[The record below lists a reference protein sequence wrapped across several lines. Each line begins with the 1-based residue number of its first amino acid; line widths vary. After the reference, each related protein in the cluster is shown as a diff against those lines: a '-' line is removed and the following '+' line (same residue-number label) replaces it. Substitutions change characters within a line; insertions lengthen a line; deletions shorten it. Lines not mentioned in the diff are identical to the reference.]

1 MNDNFTKLLQNSS
14 QEEIIKVLEDKLKNS
29 EEPDFWKEKI
39 LPFTQA
45 ILSVLLPL
53 KEQNLLFNPEGQIVN
68 TIDSELFFRW
78 SDLVCLKTLAFVIQE
93 SNEKNELVRT
103 DYKNVEYK
111 VINLEKL
118 GVYLKAPVHDEHSHP
133 ADALRYLA
141 TGLKYYFPDLIYVS
155 DLLDLYRYDYESSD
169 GFDV

>member
-39 LPFTQA
+39 IPFTEA

-53 KEQNLLFNPEGQIVN
+53 KEQNILFNPEGQIVN

-118 GVYLKAPVHDEHSHP
+118 GVYLSSNRVNIVDEDSLDFPMSIYNLHQGMITIIKN
-133 ADALRYLA
+133 L
-141 TGLKYYFPDLIYVS
+141 LK
-155 DLLDLYRYDYESSD
+155 
-169 GFDV
+169 

>member
-14 QEEIIKVLEDKLKNS
+14 QKEILEVLKDKLKKS

-39 LPFTQA
+39 IPFTEA

-53 KEQNLLFNPEGQIVN
+53 KEQNLLFNPEGARIEEIN
-68 TIDSELFFRW
+68 SDLFFRW
-78 SDLVCLKTLAFVIQE
+78 SDLVCLKTLAFIIQE
-93 SNEKNELVRT
+93 SNEKNTLVRT

-118 GVYLKAPVHDEHSHP
+118 GVYLSSNRVNIVDEDSLDFPMSIYNLHQGMITIIKN
-133 ADALRYLA
+133 L
-141 TGLKYYFPDLIYVS
+141 LK
-155 DLLDLYRYDYESSD
+155 
-169 GFDV
+169 

>member
-39 LPFTQA
+39 IPFTEA

-53 KEQNLLFNPEGQIVN
+53 KEQNILFNPEGQIVEEIN
-68 TIDSELFFRW
+68 SELFYRW

-118 GVYLKAPVHDEHSHP
+118 GVYLSSNRVNIIDEDSL
-133 ADALRYLA
+133 D
-141 TGLKYYFPDLIYVS
+141 FPMSIYNLHQGMITIIKN
-155 DLLDLYRYDYESSD
+155 LLN
-169 GFDV
+169 

>member
-39 LPFTQA
+39 IPFTEA

-53 KEQNLLFNPEGQIVN
+53 KEQNILFNPEGQIVN

-93 SNEKNELVRT
+93 SNEKNKLVRT

-118 GVYLKAPVHDEHSHP
+118 GVYLSSNRVNIIDEDSL
-133 ADALRYLA
+133 D
-141 TGLKYYFPDLIYVS
+141 FPMSIYNLHQGMVTIIKN
-155 DLLDLYRYDYESSD
+155 LLN
-169 GFDV
+169 

>member
-1 MNDNFTKLLQNSS
+1 MNDNFTKLLENSS
-14 QEEIIKVLEDKLKNS
+14 EEEILKILEDKLKQS

-53 KEQNLLFNPEGQIVN
+53 REQNLLFNPEGQIVN
-68 TIDSELFFRW
+68 SIDSELFFRW
-78 SDLVCLKTLAFVIQE
+78 SDLVCLKTLAFIIQQ
-93 SNEKNELVRT
+93 SNEQNTLVRT

-118 GVYLKAPVHDEHSHP
+118 GVYLSSNRVNIIDEDSLDFPLSVYNLHQGMVTIIKN
-133 ADALRYLA
+133 L
-141 TGLKYYFPDLIYVS
+141 LK
-155 DLLDLYRYDYESSD
+155 
-169 GFDV
+169 

>member
-1 MNDNFTKLLQNSS
+1 MNDNFTNLLQNSS
-14 QEEIIKVLEDKLKNS
+14 QEEILEILKVKLEQS

-39 LPFTQA
+39 IPFTEA

-53 KEQNLLFNPEGQIVN
+53 KEQNILFNPEGQIVN

-118 GVYLKAPVHDEHSHP
+118 GVYLSSNRVNIIDEDSL
-133 ADALRYLA
+133 D
-141 TGLKYYFPDLIYVS
+141 FPMSIYNLHQGMVTIIKN
-155 DLLDLYRYDYESSD
+155 LLN
-169 GFDV
+169 

>member
-14 QEEIIKVLEDKLKNS
+14 QEAIIKVLEDKLKNS

-68 TIDSELFFRW
+68 TIDSELFYRW
-78 SDLVCLKTLAFVIQE
+78 TDLVCLKTLAFILQE
-93 SNEKNELVRT
+93 SNEKNTLVRT
-103 DYKNVEYK
+103 DYNNVKYSY
-111 VINLEKL
+111 IDLEKL
-118 GVYLKAPVHDEHSHP
+118 GTYLSSNRVNIIDEDSL
-133 ADALRYLA
+133 D
-141 TGLKYYFPDLIYVS
+141 FPMSIYNLHQGMITIIKN
-155 DLLDLYRYDYESSD
+155 LLN
-169 GFDV
+169 

>member
-53 KEQNLLFNPEGQIVN
+53 KEQNMLFNPEGQIVN

-78 SDLVCLKTLAFVIQE
+78 SDLVCLKTLAFIIQE
-93 SNEKNELVRT
+93 SNEKNTLVRT
-103 DYKNVEYK
+103 DYNNVKYSY
-111 VINLEKL
+111 IDLEKL
-118 GVYLKAPVHDEHSHP
+118 GTYLSSNRVNIIDEDSL
-133 ADALRYLA
+133 D
-141 TGLKYYFPDLIYVS
+141 FPMSIYNLHQGMITIIKN
-155 DLLDLYRYDYESSD
+155 LLN
-169 GFDV
+169 

>member
-39 LPFTQA
+39 IPFTEA

-53 KEQNLLFNPEGQIVN
+53 KEQNILFNPEGQIVN

-118 GVYLKAPVHDEHSHP
+118 GVYLSSNRVNIIDEDSL
-133 ADALRYLA
+133 D
-141 TGLKYYFPDLIYVS
+141 FPMSIYNLHQGMITIIKN
-155 DLLDLYRYDYESSD
+155 LLN
-169 GFDV
+169 

>member
-39 LPFTQA
+39 IPFTEA

-53 KEQNLLFNPEGQIVN
+53 KEQNILFNPEGQIVN

-78 SDLVCLKTLAFVIQE
+78 SDLVCLKTLAFIIQE

-118 GVYLKAPVHDEHSHP
+118 GVYLSSNRVNIIDEDSL
-133 ADALRYLA
+133 D
-141 TGLKYYFPDLIYVS
+141 FPMSIYNLHQGMVTIIKN
-155 DLLDLYRYDYESSD
+155 LLN
-169 GFDV
+169 

>member
-39 LPFTQA
+39 IPFTEA

-53 KEQNLLFNPEGQIVN
+53 KEQNILFNPEGQIVN

-118 GVYLKAPVHDEHSHP
+118 GVYLSSNKVNLVDEDSL
-133 ADALRYLA
+133 D
-141 TGLKYYFPDLIYVS
+141 FPLSIYNIHQGMITVIKN
-155 DLLDLYRYDYESSD
+155 L
-169 GFDV
+169 FK

>member
-39 LPFTQA
+39 IPFTEA

-53 KEQNLLFNPEGQIVN
+53 KEQNILFNPEGQIVN
-68 TIDSELFFRW
+68 TLDSLLFYRW

-118 GVYLKAPVHDEHSHP
+118 GVYLSSNRVNIIDEDSL
-133 ADALRYLA
+133 D
-141 TGLKYYFPDLIYVS
+141 FPMSIYNLHQGMVTIIKN
-155 DLLDLYRYDYESSD
+155 LLN
-169 GFDV
+169 

>member
-39 LPFTQA
+39 IPFTEA

-53 KEQNLLFNPEGQIVN
+53 KEQNILFNPEGQIVN

-78 SDLVCLKTLAFVIQE
+78 SDLVCLKTLAFIIQE
-93 SNEKNELVRT
+93 SNEKNTLVRT

-118 GVYLKAPVHDEHSHP
+118 GVYLSSNRVNIVDEDSLDFPMSIYNLHQGMITIIKN
-133 ADALRYLA
+133 L
-141 TGLKYYFPDLIYVS
+141 LK
-155 DLLDLYRYDYESSD
+155 
-169 GFDV
+169 

>member
-39 LPFTQA
+39 IPFTEA

-53 KEQNLLFNPEGQIVN
+53 KEQNILFNPEGQIVN

-78 SDLVCLKTLAFVIQE
+78 SDLVCLKTLAFIIQE

-118 GVYLKAPVHDEHSHP
+118 GVYLSSNRVNIIDEDSL
-133 ADALRYLA
+133 D
-141 TGLKYYFPDLIYVS
+141 FPMSIYNLHQGMITIIKN
-155 DLLDLYRYDYESSD
+155 LLN
-169 GFDV
+169 

>member
-39 LPFTQA
+39 IPFTEA

-53 KEQNLLFNPEGQIVN
+53 KEQNILFNPEGQIVN

-78 SDLVCLKTLAFVIQE
+78 SDLVCLKTLAFIIQE
-93 SNEKNELVRT
+93 SNEKNTLVRT
-103 DYKNVEYK
+103 DYNNVEYK

-118 GVYLKAPVHDEHSHP
+118 GVYLSSNRVNIIDEDSL
-133 ADALRYLA
+133 D
-141 TGLKYYFPDLIYVS
+141 FPMSIYNLHQGMVTIIKN
-155 DLLDLYRYDYESSD
+155 LLN
-169 GFDV
+169 